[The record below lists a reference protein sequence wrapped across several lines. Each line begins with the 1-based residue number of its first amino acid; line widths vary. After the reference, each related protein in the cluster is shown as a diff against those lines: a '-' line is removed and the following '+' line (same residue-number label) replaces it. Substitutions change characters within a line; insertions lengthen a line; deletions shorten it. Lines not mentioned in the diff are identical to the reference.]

1 MKFKG
6 KIMLVVGIMLGL
18 GLLMKDGFLEGFSGG
33 DMVSSITALVITA
46 GLILGGIV
54 LMIIGRNE

>member
-18 GLLMKDGFLEGFSGG
+18 GLIMKGDFLEGFRGG
-33 DMVSSITALVITA
+33 NLIASITSLVIMS
-46 GLILGGIV
+46 GLILGGII

>member
-1 MKFKG
+1 MNFKG

-18 GLLMKDGFLEGFSGG
+18 GLIMKDDFLASFQGGNIISGIT
-33 DMVSSITALVITA
+33 SIVITA
-46 GLILGGIV
+46 GLIIGGIV

>member
-18 GLLMKDGFLEGFSGG
+18 GLIMKGDFIEGFQGG
-33 DMVSSITALVITA
+33 NLISSITSLVIMS
-46 GLILGGIV
+46 GLILGGII

>member
-6 KIMLVVGIMLGL
+6 KILLVVGIMLGL
-18 GLLMKDGFLEGFSGG
+18 GLVMKDGFLEGFNGG
-33 DMVSSITALVITA
+33 DLVSSITSLVITA
-46 GLILGGIV
+46 GLILGGII

>member
-6 KIMLVVGIMLGL
+6 KIMLVIGIMLGL
-18 GLLMKDGFLEGFSGG
+18 GLLMKPDFLNGFRNGNMIPG
-33 DMVSSITALVITA
+33 ITALVIMA
-46 GLILGGIV
+46 GLIIGGAV

>member
-6 KIMLVVGIMLGL
+6 KILLVVGIMLGL
-18 GLLMKDGFLEGFSGG
+18 GLVMKDGFLEGFRGG
-33 DMVSSITALVITA
+33 NLISSITSLVITG